1 MDLKPLSYK
10 QNFEGNVIVRNKI
23 NITQNSLFNL
33 HRPALEAKI
42 KDLPFDLFVEQSK
55 SRKTITLSTNVKD
68 SKSYFVRKN
77 EQNFEQIADF
87 VIEDA
92 KKKSELYKRQVK
104 ANNLFNIGYSAYISA
119 ITGNF
124 KEARKLEKEFAKKAV
139 KDFEIYKL
147 LPKVVLQG
155 APKDVIKLVNKNS
168 TKYWLYKLFSPKTKE
183 EKQLAKLRKQF
194 IKELKA
200 ENKQIQTV
208 EVKIPN
214 MYYF

>member
-1 MDLKPLSYK
+1 MEINSVSPSFEGKLSVKGKISSK
-10 QNFEGNVIVRNKI
+10 QNY
-23 NITQNSLFNL
+23 LFNL
-33 HRPALEAKI
+33 HKSALEAKI

-55 SRKTITLSTNVKD
+55 SRKTITLSTNVEGV
-68 SKSYFVRKN
+68 SSYFVRKN
-77 EQNFEQIADF
+77 KQNFEQIADF

-104 ANNLFNIGYSAYISA
+104 ANNLFNMGYNAYINA
-119 ITGNF
+119 VTGNF

-139 KDFEIYKL
+139 EDFEIYKL

-155 APKDVIKLVNKNS
+155 APKEVIKLANKNS
-168 TKYWLYKLFSPKTKE
+168 RKYWIYKLFSPKTKE